1 MGRLDLGRGIDGRR
15 RRKTVY
21 GATERDVVQAMKA
34 LHGRDAQGLV
44 VSTSTP
50 TVAAFLAQ
58 WFATNCDTWKPSTRR
73 SYQGAIDGHLVPP
86 FGPLRLEQLTPSVI
100 QSWLVAAKT
109 EHGARRRI
117 ELAHATLR
125 SALSDAVKLQLLA
138 INPAKA
144 VKVPKAARRSIAPL
158 TVEDARRFLLVAEKH
173 RLGSLF
179 SVALACGLRL
189 GEATG
194 LRWEDVDLETGDVQ
208 IVVQLQPV
216 GGKLELQPLK
226 TTSSRRVPAARLPG
240 CPAASPH
247 QPEGRPPQ
255 SWGAVGRDRTRVR
268 QLRAPRQTA

>member
-1 MGRLDLGRGIDGRR
+1 MGR
-15 RRKTVY
+15 
-21 GATERDVVQAMKA
+21 GA
-34 LHGRDAQGLV
+34 
-44 VSTSTP
+44 VSNWHTP
-50 TVAAFLAQ
+50 P
-58 WFATNCDTWKPSTRR
+58 CD
-73 SYQGAIDGHLVPP
+73 
-86 FGPLRLEQLTPSVI
+86 
-100 QSWLVAAKT
+100 
-109 EHGARRRI
+109 
-117 ELAHATLR
+117 

-189 GEATG
+189 AQATG